1 MENLC
6 VFVFVQSGHCDNILS
21 LLCQLLTWFLHYFS
35 GSVDEIVVCI
45 CSRLCKYYQDKT
57 IQFVFDWLYGT
68 RLLMLFISQDNS
80 LQAVWSCS
88 PGERRLIR
96 FVLVIRGYMN
106 KMECDPSIHVIVFCS
121 VDVSADRISVFDTG
135 RGMDSSE
142 ENAIVKWWD
151 FFFSFIQ
158 MLTKLGAATELWL
171 WTGKLFYRTYTTSH
185 VLYILIRLILQV

>member
-88 PGERRLIR
+88 PGNRRLIR
-96 FVLVIRGYMN
+96 YVLVIRVHMIQLEFYPWMQ
-106 KMECDPSIHVIVFCS
+106 CDFSCS
-121 VDVSADRISVFDTG
+121 VDVLEDRISVFDSG
-135 RGMDSSE
+135 PGMDSSK
-142 ENAIVKWWD
+142 ENSIAKWLG
-151 FFFSFIQ
+151 FFKCSQNMEDVFS
-158 MLTKLGAATELWL
+158 K
-171 WTGKLFYRTYTTSH
+171 Y
-185 VLYILIRLILQV
+185 